1 MRHDDREYN
10 TLLLDYYGELLT
22 RHQVNILSEY
32 YNEDL
37 SMNEIADNLMIS
49 KSAVQDLIKRSLV
62 QMNDYDN
69 KLKLIEKDKKF
80 NKILDEMKSENNELL
95 NSYINKLQ
103 KIK

>member
-62 QMNDYDN
+62 QMNDYEK
-69 KLKLIEKDKKF
+69 KLKLIEKDKKI

-103 KIK
+103 TIK

>member
-62 QMNDYDN
+62 QMNDYEK
-69 KLKLIEKDKKF
+69 KLKLIEKDKKI

>member
-62 QMNDYDN
+62 QMNDYEN